1 MAVRFGEH
9 RLAGAVM
16 ALLVGTHVNRID
28 KKGRVSVPKPFRDFL
43 AQRGDAGLYAYP
55 SFKVPSIIACDEQKM
70 QRLNSGL
77 EDMGMFSDDQDDLA
91 YIVMENARFLPF
103 DPEGRIVLPKEH
115 LRHAGITDTA
125 LFAGQGS
132 QMNIWQPDAHGDNM
146 AQVFERARAR
156 GVVLPLG
163 PTSPKDG
170 SS

>member
-1 MAVRFGEH
+1 
-9 RLAGAVM
+9 M

-28 KKGRVSVPKPFRDFL
+28 KKGRVSVPKPFRDFF
-43 AQRGDAGLYAYP
+43 AERGHAGLYAYP
-55 SFKVPSIIACDEQKM
+55 SFKVPAIVACDEEKM
-70 QRLNSGL
+70 LRINAGL

-115 LRHAGITDTA
+115 LSHAAIAGQA

-132 QMNIWQPDAHGDNM
+132 QMNIWQPAAHADNM
-146 AQVFERARAR
+146 AAVFERARAR
-156 GVVLPLG
+156 GVTLPLG
-163 PTSPKDG
+163 PTPPQEG